1 MSEKILIADDEKK
14 ICELLF
20 DFFSAGRSADTSHN
34 TQKDRLSVDRKAY
47 IATLD
52 GKPLELTL
60 KEFELLSYLLE
71 NSGQVISRDRRRI
84 RHLQHRPQKLAYK
97 IPQVGACGILC

>member
-1 MSEKILIADDEKK
+1 MVIVWTWHMDFVARIATTMATNTYLKT
-14 ICELLF
+14 
-20 DFFSAGRSADTSHN
+20 TSHN